1 MLLVGL
7 GFGNSLGDLTFLH
20 DVGGL
25 LIGDGERRPRVQ
37 LIVANDGGGT
47 IFDSLEVAATADP
60 DAFARVMRTPQSVSV
75 EQLAA
80 AYGWSY
86 TKVSTRAELD
96 RALTSPEGPL
106 SIVEV
111 PFADADED

>member
-1 MLLVGL
+1 VG
-7 GFGNSLGDLTFLH
+7 
-20 DVGGL
+20 
-25 LIGDGERRPRVQ
+25 
-37 LIVANDGGGT
+37 NDGGGT
-47 IFDSLEVAATADP
+47 IFDSLEVAFSADP
-60 DAFARVMRTPQSVSV
+60 DAFARVMRTPQSVSI

-86 TKVSTRAELD
+86 TRATTRAELD

-111 PFADADED
+111 PLVDGE